1 MQTEHIRTRFEKLGL
16 SQHDAVIVGSG
27 VLAALEIRESNDLDI
42 ITQRE
47 TFDTLAKSYSTASY
61 PDGTGKIMDGDVEV
75 MYSWLDRDYAYY
87 SAHATEIDG
96 FEYIS
101 LTELRARK
109 LQQGRPKDL
118 RDVVLIDEYLATH
131 PAV

>member
-16 SQHDAVIVGSG
+16 SPQDAVIVGSG

-47 TFDTLAKSYSTASY
+47 TFDTLAKSYPTASY